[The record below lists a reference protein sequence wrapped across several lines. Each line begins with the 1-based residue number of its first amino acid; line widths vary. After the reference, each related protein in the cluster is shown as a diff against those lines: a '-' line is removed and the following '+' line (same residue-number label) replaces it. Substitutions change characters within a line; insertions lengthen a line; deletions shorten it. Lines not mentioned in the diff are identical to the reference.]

1 MRRDSFGREA
11 KEGYPMTPRRLLA
24 LVVASLALAF
34 ALDGLA
40 DRFTPCPEGLTM
52 SPYSHVCSAEGTD
65 DWFGAP

>member
-1 MRRDSFGREA
+1 
-11 KEGYPMTPRRLLA
+11 MTPRRLLYLA
-24 LVVASLALAF
+24 VASLALVF
-34 ALDGLA
+34 AIEGLA